1 MTAPQGAQGGRPPR
15 SSRGGASAPQW
26 ATRIRG
32 FPAFSTWI
40 GVLSRFGDFV
50 QLPVLLLLLAG
61 AVGSALWL
69 SAGVEMRSFEQ
80 QRESGSTGALSA
92 SQIAQSFRSPRANLS
107 RVELLLRSYA
117 GLPED
122 GTVRLLEGAGL
133 TGRPLYEAPLS
144 KGRFNNPFLSFD
156 FPALSASEGSTYT
169 LALETPG
176 RPLSSAM
183 GVAYSNYDALTS
195 GQFYTD
201 GEPAEGELVF
211 STYYRYGFGTL
222 LSDMEGAVTERGPLL
237 ISWILLL
244 LLPGL
249 ALLIWLPNSFS
260 GQQRFL
266 AAPGLSA
273 LVLPVFYL
281 LLHATGIRMTG
292 LLLWLFLLL
301 CAVAIIGRFLRTG
314 RPARPGRVSTSDV
327 AFWSALISIF
337 VLTVATRLSSLRDL
351 YAGMNLDAY
360 HHTLITEMFVRSGGI
375 PANYEPYAP
384 LASFTYHFGFHA
396 LTASIA
402 WLSGMDGTAHLLQ
415 LMPQAGQIACA
426 LPVLTLTLFT
436 WKTTGNRW
444 AGLAA
449 GALAGLVSIFPAFYV
464 NWSRY
469 TQGLGLALLPVA
481 WLLLLEALNVPRKV
495 VSAND
500 TPKTHTDWE
509 TALRHSGPFM
519 LAVLGGAGLALTHY
533 RITMIY
539 AGFVAFYI
547 AARIFQA
554 IRVRS
559 SFSEIGMPLLRAGLV
574 AILTL
579 ATLLPWLL
587 NLRENFTTRFVGKDS
602 PERAIYYS
610 LQTTL
615 GGTDLLLHPS
625 MPILVVLSAIGIIW
639 IIRRRSLIL
648 LLPAVVWLVLGI
660 WSNPYLLPFRLPYAG
675 YLDVTTVVTGIWL
688 PLALLA
694 GLALS
699 ESARWVISLGDSY
712 DTIRK
717 RVWRVVVP
725 LLLGIAILAGGAASS
740 LSLATRLD
748 NKPYIARGDA
758 EALFWM
764 RDNLPRDA
772 YVLANPFAFSWDPPP
787 QSVHGSDA
795 GLWVPLVAGVR
806 ASVPPI
812 PAYNERPAI
821 PGYIDGL
828 RALVGAE
835 PFSGQEADWEALKS
849 AGITHIYVGSR
860 GGALDVQSLLTSDHS
875 RLLYHSDGAWIFE
888 IR

>member
-1 MTAPQGAQGGRPPR
+1 M
-15 SSRGGASAPQW
+15 
-26 ATRIRG
+26 
-32 FPAFSTWI
+32 
-40 GVLSRFGDFV
+40 
-50 QLPVLLLLLAG
+50 QLPVLLLLLVG
-61 AVGSALWL
+61 AVASALWL
-69 SAGVEMRSFEQ
+69 GAGVEMRSFEQ
-80 QRESGSTGALSA
+80 QRESGSTGELPA

-122 GTVRLLEGAGL
+122 GTVRLLEGDGLAGK
-133 TGRPLYEAPLS
+133 PVYEAAMS
-144 KGRFNNPFLSFD
+144 KGRFDNPFLSFD
-156 FPALSASEGSTYT
+156 FPPMSASEGVTYT
-169 LALETPG
+169 LVLETPG
-176 RPLSSAM
+176 SPLNSAI
-183 GVAYSNYDALTS
+183 GIAYSNYDALTS

-211 STYYRYGFGTL
+211 STYYRYGFDTL
-222 LSDMEGAVTERGPLL
+222 LSDIEKAIAERGWLL
-237 ISWILLL
+237 LSWVLLL

-249 ALLIWLPNSFS
+249 ALMVWLPNSFS
-260 GQQRFL
+260 AQQRLL

-281 LLHATGIRMTG
+281 LLQATGIRVAG
-292 LLLWLFLLL
+292 LLLWLLLLL
-301 CAVAIIGRFLRTG
+301 CALAILARFLRGG
-314 RPARPGRVSTSDV
+314 RRAKFGLVSSSDV
-327 AFWSALISIF
+327 VFWASLVAIF
-337 VLTVATRLSSLRDL
+337 LLTLATRLTSLRDL

-402 WLSGMDGTAHLLQ
+402 WLSGMDGTADLLW

-449 GALAGLVSIFPAFYV
+449 GGLAGLVSIFPAFYV

-481 WLLLLEALNVPRKV
+481 CLLLLEAMNVQRQPSSTNPSTR
-495 VSAND
+495 
-500 TPKTHTDWE
+500 PPTDWE
-509 TALRHSGPFM
+509 SALRHSGPLM
-519 LAVLGGAGLALTHY
+519 LAVIGGAGLALTHY

-539 AGFVAFYI
+539 AGLVTLYI
-547 AARIFQA
+547 LARIFQA
-554 IRVRS
+554 IRARS
-559 SFSEIGMPLLRAGLV
+559 PLSEIGVPLLRV
-574 AILTL
+574 ASVVALTL

-587 NLRENFTTRFVGKDS
+587 NLRQNFTTRFVGKDS
-602 PERAIYYS
+602 PEQAVYYS

-625 MPILVVLSAIGIIW
+625 MPILLILSALGIVW
-639 IIRRRSLIL
+639 LIRRRYLIL
-648 LLPAVVWLVLGI
+648 LLPALVWLVLGL

-675 YLDVTTVVTGIWL
+675 YLDVTTVVTSVWL
-688 PLALLA
+688 PLSLLG

-699 ESARWVISLGDSY
+699 ESARWVLSLGERY
-712 DTIRK
+712 DAVRK
-717 RVWRVVVP
+717 GVWRIVVP
-725 LLLGIAILAGGAASS
+725 VLVGIIVIAGGAASS
-740 LSLATRLD
+740 LALSSRLD

-758 EALFWM
+758 DALFWM

-772 YVLANPFAFSWDPPP
+772 YVLANPFAFTWDPPP

-806 ASVPPI
+806 SSVPPI
-812 PAYNERPAI
+812 PAYNERPAV
-821 PGYIDGL
+821 PGYIDSL

-835 PFSGQEADWEALKS
+835 PFSDQEADWGALRS

-860 GGALDVQSLLTSDHS
+860 GGAFDVPTLLTSDHS
-875 RLLYHSDGAWIFE
+875 RLLYHSDGAWVFE
-888 IR
+888 LR